1 MFGDMFSN
9 DFFKAF
15 NASKKTSKTDKEL
28 IEKLEK
34 NKDAITGLA
43 GLAPVIR
50 TLFNVATK
58 HLSEEETK
66 VIKRAYIMF
75 VIDMIGVD

>member
-15 NASKKTSKTDKEL
+15 SDSKKTSKTDKEL

-50 TLFNVATK
+50 TLFNVVTK
-58 HLSEEETK
+58 HLSTEETK
-66 VIKRAYIMF
+66 VVKRAYIMF
-75 VIDMIGVD
+75 MVDIIGVD